1 MSKKKPA
8 PPEKAYMAVALGAAV
23 CDDNPPFA
31 TDDLD
36 EAKAVAKRYSEGSAA
51 HAAHVV
57 GDFKPGFCT
66 YPGRCTA
73 LHTFR
78 NGVNYDDLADKESED
93 HG

>member
-8 PPEKAYMAVALGAAV
+8 PPEKKYIAAALGAAV
-23 CDDNPPFA
+23 CDANPLFA

-36 EAKAVAKRYSEGSAA
+36 EAKAVAKRYSEGSSA

-57 GDFKPGFCT
+57 GDFVNGIYG

-78 NGVNYDDLADKESED
+78 NGVNYDDLAEKENED